1 MKTIVMLA
9 LLLTALIAG
18 CAEAP
23 SESTT
28 DVISDDVSVADT
40 IEEVDNSLI
49 DSSEEVEIG
58 EMI

>member
-1 MKTIVMLA
+1 MRTIIILA

-23 SESTT
+23 SEPTT
-28 DVISDDVSVADT
+28 DVTTDDVTVADT

-49 DSSEEVEIG
+49 DDSEEVEIG